1 MQLIQ
6 NLFFCRFDDPERSL
20 RGLLSIRRDMFV
32 TTAPTVK
39 GKALFHAVRDI
50 YEQVTG
56 GL

>member
-20 RGLLSIRRDMFV
+20 RGLLSIRRDTFV